1 LVSEPKPCQFT
12 HDGAGA
18 ISQEVRGTS
27 TFTYTY
33 DRAGRLSQANQG
45 ATILGTYTHDG
56 LERLAVRVAGSVTR
70 RYIDDLAGQL
80 LAEIDPVSGTVA
92 EHIWMGD
99 RPLAF
104 VRDVNTTPVVLFATV
119 DHLGRVLELRDGT
132 RTVIWSLV
140 TQPFGEQHA
149 LTGTTPFLGRY
160 PGQWHQAETGLAHNW
175 HRVYDPTLG
184 RYLEADPLGL
194 MGDARQGP
202 RAGMAAPGGRFVS
215 APGFDTRLFAGVLSA
230 MPSSALA
237 LARTSPDFGH
247 AGHPDGPSMW
257 GYARGA
263 PGHFG
268 DPRGEDAFMATMR
281 RALGRNLLEVYAW
294 APSVGSSQTPDC
306 VALGKNSCSPL
317 IL

>member
-1 LVSEPKPCQFT
+1 
-12 HDGAGA
+12 
-18 ISQEVRGTS
+18 VRGAS

-70 RYIDDLAGQL
+70 RYIYDLAGQL

-140 TQPFGEQHA
+140 TQPFGEQRA
-149 LTGTTPFLGRY
+149 LTGNTPFLGRY

-175 HRVYDPTLG
+175 HR
-184 RYLEADPLGL
+184 
-194 MGDARQGP
+194 
-202 RAGMAAPGGRFVS
+202 
-215 APGFDTRLFAGVLSA
+215 
-230 MPSSALA
+230 
-237 LARTSPDFGH
+237 
-247 AGHPDGPSMW
+247 W
-257 GYARGA
+257 GA
-263 PGHFG
+263 
-268 DPRGEDAFMATMR
+268 
-281 RALGRNLLEVYAW
+281 RALGIA
-294 APSVGSSQTPDC
+294 
-306 VALGKNSCSPL
+306 KMSCICKLKSP
-317 IL
+317 